1 MNRCDRVSREWQ
13 RFCKVGSRLRSENE
27 SEDIFPF
34 HLVMKWTWGEHL
46 SNLWLGIVQSTSL
59 DDALPSHQ
67 NYKVSGAA
75 LRSAICTVQVY
86 SHCTLVQLVS
96 STNWREAV
104 TLQLE
109 RTQHIWIMRTA
120 GTCSVEKRWDS
131 WENTIVNGK
140 YRPNVTPY
148 PPPSPIGVVLTATSC
163 EKWLIKSPNLVLG
176 LFHERPS
183 ARSVLWVFYLIFDD
197 SVL

>member
-13 RFCKVGSRLRSENE
+13 RFCEVGSRLRSEIE

-34 HLVMKWTWGEHL
+34 HLVMKWAWGEHL

-96 STNWREAV
+96 STNWRV
-104 TLQLE
+104 
-109 RTQHIWIMRTA
+109 
-120 GTCSVEKRWDS
+120 GS
-131 WENTIVNGK
+131 N
-140 YRPNVTPY
+140 
-148 PPPSPIGVVLTATSC
+148 TATGEDTTHLNHADRRDLFCGKKVRFMGKNYCQRQITSDC
-163 EKWLIKSPNLVLG
+163 DPLPPTKPN
-176 LFHERPS
+176 
-183 ARSVLWVFYLIFDD
+183 RSDVNCHKLWEGADKV
-197 SVL
+197 S

>member
-13 RFCKVGSRLRSENE
+13 RFCEVGSRLRSENE

-86 SHCTLVQLVS
+86 SDCTAGVQYKLE
-96 STNWREAV
+96 EAV

-120 GTCSVEKRWDS
+120 GTCSMEKRWDS
-131 WENTIVNGK
+131 WEKTIVNGK

-148 PPPSPIGVVLTATSC
+148 LPSSPIGVMLTDISC
-163 EKWLIKSPNLVLG
+163 GKGLIKSPNLVLG
-176 LFHERPS
+176 LFQ
-183 ARSVLWVFYLIFDD
+183 
-197 SVL
+197 